1 MAARTGK
8 GFGAAGKTGSFFL
21 RRKEKAFFFRVGK
34 REVFRP
40 EEQEGFLSS
49 MRMRPNPLNRCRMR
63 AGEPP
68 LVPERCALRRR
79 FLRPVSRPFRKIRK
93 RPGIAAGLLRAS
105 CTRGLMPVLQK
116 NHKYS
121 AIGG

>member
-1 MAARTGK
+1 MV
-8 GFGAAGKTGSFFL
+8 FGAAGKTGSFFF
-21 RRKEKAFFFRVGK
+21 RRKEKAFFLCGGK

-40 EEQEGFLSS
+40 AEQGVFYLDADAPQAPEPELDG
-49 MRMRPNPLNRCRMR
+49 
-63 AGEPP
+63 AGKPP

-79 FLRPVSRPFRKIRK
+79 ILLPVSRPFRKIRK
-93 RPGIAAGLLRAS
+93 RPGAAAGLLRAS

-121 AIGG
+121 AICG